1 MFETYNKTIS
11 YLKNS
16 HSSPKIQATKQLLT
30 SQDHEKSV
38 FDEKMEE
45 ELDRFNRMKLQKQ
58 KEAKYI
64 YEEELKRLRTM
75 QDLKEKEERIAK
87 LRTRFSQEKA
97 NFP

>member
-1 MFETYNKTIS
+1 MQTT
-11 YLKNS
+11 KN
-16 HSSPKIQATKQLLT
+16 LLTT
-30 SQDHEKSV
+30 SQDQEKSI

-75 QDLKEKEERIAK
+75 QDLKEKDERINK
-87 LRTRFSQEKA
+87 LRSRFSQEKA
-97 NFP
+97 IF